1 MAVHR
6 EYGGWLSPALG
17 RGMEYLIFGH
27 SGARVLVFPSSMGR
41 FYEWEDFGMT
51 SALAEHLERGW
62 LQLFCVDSVDGESW
76 YNEAAPPPVRAAR
89 HTQYDRYLI
98 DEFIPY
104 TASRNANPF
113 LITTGASFGAY
124 HALAFALRHPEA
136 VGRVLGMSGLY
147 DVGRF
152 THGFTNDDVYYANP
166 FEFIRHEADEARL
179 GAMRRMDII
188 LAIGRDDPSVANSVE
203 MSRRLWERGI
213 GNALRLWDGWAH
225 DWPYWKQMVRAY
237 IGGHD

>member
-51 SALAEHLERGW
+51 GALAEHLERGW

-98 DEFIPY
+98 DEFVPY

-147 DVGRF
+147 DVARF

-179 GAMRRMDII
+179 AAMRRMDII